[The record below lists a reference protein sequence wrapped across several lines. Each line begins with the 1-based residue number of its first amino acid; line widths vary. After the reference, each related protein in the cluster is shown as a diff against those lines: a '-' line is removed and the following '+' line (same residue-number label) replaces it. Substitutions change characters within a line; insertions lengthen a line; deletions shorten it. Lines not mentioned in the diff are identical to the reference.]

1 MQKSKET
8 SSGNKP
14 LPSFTSLSSLAVVV
28 GIVVGVG
35 IFRLPPIVAGHSA
48 NEIQFVSFWLA
59 GGFISLLGALCY
71 AELASSKP
79 DAGGEYYFLSQ
90 AYGPPIGFLLSWG
103 RMTVIQTG
111 SIALVAFV
119 LGDYASLIVD
129 LGPNSSS
136 IYAAFTV
143 ILLTGLN
150 LAGTKHS
157 GKSQMGFT
165 SAIVVV
171 LVFIAVSGLLSG
183 SPADML
189 DVSPAGGDLSLFT
202 KGAAGS
208 AMIFVL
214 LTYGGWNE
222 AAYLSGELINVKR
235 NIIKILVVG
244 IGLITGLYLLV
255 NLAYLQVLGLESL
268 KNTEAVGAAITG
280 EIFGS
285 AGSLVVSL
293 IIILAALS
301 TANATIITG
310 ARTNYALGRD
320 FRLFSFMGRWN
331 TGRNTPANALI
342 IQGIIALLLVGLGAW
357 SKESISTMVD
367 YTAPIFWFFLLL
379 TTLTLFI
386 FRWRQNPGYIPYKVP
401 LYPVTPI
408 LFLIVCIYMFY
419 SSLAFTGIGA
429 LVGSSFLVAGVPVYF
444 WARKRNKAG
453 KIKAFS

>member
-1 MQKSKET
+1 MQKGMNN

-14 LPSFTSLSSLAVVV
+14 LPSFTSLSSLAVVI

-48 NEIQFVSFWLA
+48 NEFQFLSFWVA

-79 DAGGEYYFLSQ
+79 DAGGEYYFLSE
-90 AYGPPIGFLLSWG
+90 AYGSPIGFLLSWG

-129 LGPNSSS
+129 LGPHSSS

-150 LAGTKHS
+150 LMGTKHS
-157 GKSQMGFT
+157 GKSQMVFT
-165 SAIVVV
+165 SAIVLL
-171 LVFIAVSGLLSG
+171 LVFIAISGLVTT
-183 SPADML
+183 SPADMIN
-189 DVSPAGGDLSLFT
+189 VSLGEGGGSLFAQ
-202 KGAAGS
+202 GAAGS

-222 AAYLSGELINVKR
+222 AAYLSGELVNVQR
-235 NIIKILVVG
+235 NIIKILVIG

-255 NLAYLQVLGLESL
+255 NVTYIHVLGLETLRNSD
-268 KNTEAVGAAITG
+268 TVGAAITG
-280 EIFGS
+280 EIFGT

-320 FRLFSFMGRWN
+320 FRLFSYMGRWN
-331 TGRNTPANALI
+331 TEKNTPANALI

-357 SKESISTMVD
+357 SKESVSTMVD

-379 TTLTLFI
+379 TTITLFI
-386 FRWRQNPGYIPYKVP
+386 FRWRQNPGHIPYKVP

-429 LVGSSFLVAGVPVYF
+429 LVGSAFLLAGVPVYF
-444 WARKRNKAG
+444 WARIRNKRSRV
-453 KIKAFS
+453 KAMS